1 MRGPDLPATLD
12 RVHSAS
18 SLPRWRPG
26 LGSPRVPFLSPA
38 TLDPPYPAFFS
49 RPLECGCPALSPPVL
64 GFSFT
69 FLKLLSFLCPTS
81 PFPAPQPRP
90 SFEFASGP
98 SGPDGSVPPHLA
110 FPEALQLLGHSSQVA
125 GARKKST
132 LYHVTELSLGRSYG
146 EYRLQIKARMGRT
159 CYSTDWLLQSWK
171 VAGNRNLAWEASLRS
186 ST

>member
-132 LYHVTELSLGRSYG
+132 LYHAYRQSGDFSCVLNVVISEL
-146 EYRLQIKARMGRT
+146 RLAYAHQFAVYT
-159 CYSTDWLLQSWK
+159 LL
-171 VAGNRNLAWEASLRS
+171 AFC
-186 ST
+186 